1 MIERVLEKPGLPAPI
16 DLDLIDTSIMERKDI
31 ENLNRYHREVYEK
44 IAPLMTKEE
53 AEWLKNVTREV

>member
-1 MIERVLEKPGLPAPI
+1 MCFESLTFAPI

-44 IAPLMTKEE
+44 ISPLMTKEE
-53 AEWLKNVTREV
+53 AEWLKEVTREVK